1 MGIKIIQ
8 NRHSFCG
15 DNSSF
20 MESETNRICE
30 EIEKKGYFV
39 REIKYFFNKSMFIEY
54 IIIEYMTLPY

>member
-1 MGIKIIQ
+1 MGIRIVQ
-8 NRHSFCG
+8 NPH
-15 DNSSF
+15 NSCSDVSLF

-39 REIKYFFNKSMFIEY
+39 KEIKYFFNISMFIEY